1 MWPRFHPQ
9 DSVRIRTSGRVG
21 GVNQIGPNERGDDWQ
36 FEIAF
41 EPDAQA
47 VSRPGLLIA
56 EADVATYRTDELELI
71 EASGLE
77 HDDEIE
83 LALDASDSDAEA
95 IAHQVQRLIAE
106 TFSVERARR
115 VDAGDLRI
123 GITPRDHPREA
134 VRALMATLGSAWLVE
149 DDGWYANV
157 TCADASFP
165 VAGVHGAQIFL
176 RPWRDPRQG
185 ERLPGEPAD

>member
-21 GVNQIGPNERGDDWQ
+21 EVNQIGPNERGDDWQ

-47 VSRPGLLIA
+47 VPRPGLLIA

-83 LALDASDSDAEA
+83 LALDVSDSDAEA

-123 GITPRDHPREA
+123 GITPRDHPRKA

-157 TCADASFP
+157 TWADASFP

>member
-1 MWPRFHPQ
+1 VWPRFRPQ
-9 DSVRIRTSGRVG
+9 DSVRIRTGGRVG
-21 GVNQIGPNERGDDWQ
+21 DVNDIVPNERGDDWL

-47 VSRPGLLIA
+47 VPRPGLLIA
-56 EADVATYRTDELELI
+56 DADVAIYRADELELV
-71 EASGLE
+71 EASGLK
-77 HDDEIE
+77 HDEEVE
-83 LALDASDSDAEA
+83 LALEVSDSHVEA
-95 IAHQVQRLIAE
+95 IAYQVHRLIAE
-106 TFSVERARR
+106 TFPVERARR
-115 VDAGDLRI
+115 VDAGHLRI

-134 VRALMATLGSAWLVE
+134 VRALMARLGSAWLVE

-157 TCADASFP
+157 TWAGEEFP
-165 VAGVHGAQIFL
+165 VAGVRGAQIFL

>member
-1 MWPRFHPQ
+1 VWPRFHPQ

-41 EPDAQA
+41 ESDAQA
-47 VSRPGLLIA
+47 VSRPGLLTA

-165 VAGVHGAQIFL
+165 VAGVHWAQIFL

-185 ERLPGEPAD
+185 ERLSGEPAD

>member
-1 MWPRFHPQ
+1 VWPRFHPQ

-21 GVNQIGPNERGDDWQ
+21 EVNQIGPNERGDDWQ
-36 FEIAF
+36 FVIAF

-47 VSRPGLLIA
+47 VPRPGLLIA

-83 LALDASDSDAEA
+83 LALDVSDSDAEA

-123 GITPRDHPREA
+123 GITPRDHPRKA

-157 TCADASFP
+157 TWADASFP
-165 VAGVHGAQIFL
+165 VAGVHGAQIVL
-176 RPWRDPRQG
+176 CPWRDPRQG

>member
-1 MWPRFHPQ
+1 VWPRFHPQ

-21 GVNQIGPNERGDDWQ
+21 DVNQIGPNERGDNWL

-47 VSRPGLLIA
+47 VPRPGLLIA
-56 EADVATYRTDELELI
+56 DADVAIYRADELELV
-71 EASGLE
+71 EASGLK
-77 HDDEIE
+77 HDEEIE
-83 LALDASDSDAEA
+83 LALVSDSDVEA
-95 IAHQVQRLIAE
+95 IAHQVHHLIAE
-106 TFSVERARR
+106 RFPVERARR

-134 VRALMATLGSAWLVE
+134 VRALMARLGSAWLVE

-157 TCADASFP
+157 TWAEEFP

-176 RPWRDPRQG
+176 RPWRDPRRG

>member
-1 MWPRFHPQ
+1 VWPRFHPQ

-21 GVNQIGPNERGDDWQ
+21 EVNQIGPNERGDDWL

-47 VSRPGLLIA
+47 VPRPRLLIA
-56 EADVATYRTDELELI
+56 DADVATYRADELELV
-71 EASGLE
+71 EASGLK
-77 HDDEIE
+77 HDEEIE
-83 LALDASDSDAEA
+83 LALEVSDSDADA
-95 IAHQVQRLIAE
+95 ITHEVRRLIAE
-106 TFSVERARR
+106 TFPVERARR

-134 VRALMATLGSAWLVE
+134 VRALMARLGSAWLVE
-149 DDGWYANV
+149 DDGWYANL
-157 TCADASFP
+157 TWAEEFP
-165 VAGVHGAQIFL
+165 VAGVHRAQIFL